1 MEGRKKGREE
11 GRLAEQNS
19 MFGKKKKSKSKHITK
34 AQFLDLNALKNK
46 EAVFQLFREIR
57 RNEQDWE

>member
-19 MFGKKKKSKSKHITK
+19 MFGKKKKSKSKHITE
-34 AQFLDLNALKNK
+34 AQFLDLDALKNK